1 MTEPTIQPM
10 AWKTRAGDHASRVA
24 RWGLFVFAACAPVS
38 IVAYEVGWGLAFLG
52 VVAALAFGTFRY
64 RRTPLDLPLALFLV
78 AELIS
83 IVFSQDRAQS
93 LRSLRGEW
101 ILLSLPLFVQTIRDS
116 RQLRR
121 AYAILGVSA
130 TVIAGYAIV
139 QTLGGYDPW
148 RHQALEPVGGVFIAT
163 GFFNHHLTYGGSV
176 LITALLAVAPILV
189 PCRARSV
196 ARWAGALVIQAGGLV
211 GSFARTAWIG
221 FVAALAVAALTAR
234 RKVRR
239 AMLLAGGAAL
249 AVAALLPPVQAR
261 FGSLDELLNSPRT
274 RLWQTAL
281 RIWQDHPL
289 TGAGLGTYAGLFP
302 RYKVPGVYHA
312 TNNAHCEA
320 LNILAGSGL
329 LGLAAFAFLWYR
341 FFRTAAGAYRRCGVN
356 DTRRPL
362 LLGGMLVA
370 VGLLVG
376 GMGQCFLLDEEVAV
390 LLWFV
395 LAGTMV
401 VAREEH
407 GRSI

>member
-1 MTEPTIQPM
+1 MIEPTAQPM
-10 AWKTRAGDHASRVA
+10 AWKIRAGDHASRVA
-24 RWGLFVFAACAPVS
+24 RWGVFVFAALAPVS
-38 IVAYEVGWGLAFLG
+38 IVAYEVGWGLAGLG
-52 VVAALAFGTFRY
+52 VLAAFVFGAFRY
-64 RRTPLDLPLALFLV
+64 RRTPLDLPLALFV
-78 AELIS
+78 AAELIS

-101 ILLSLPLFVQTIRDS
+101 ILLTFPLFVQAIRDS

-130 TVIAGYAIV
+130 TVIAGYAIA

-148 RHQALEPVGGVFIAT
+148 RHKALEPVGGVFIAT

-176 LITALLAVAPILV
+176 LITALLAAAPLLV
-189 PCRARSV
+189 PGRARST
-196 ARWAGALVIQAGGLV
+196 ARWAGALAIQTAALV

-221 FVAALAVAALTAR
+221 FVAAFAVAALTAR
-234 RKVRR
+234 RRVRR
-239 AMLLAGGAAL
+239 AVLLAGGAAIV
-249 AVAALLPPVQAR
+249 VAALLPPVQAR

-281 RIWQDHPL
+281 RIWRDHPL

-320 LNILAGSGL
+320 LNILTGSGL
-329 LGLAAFAFLWYR
+329 LGLAAFVFLWYR
-341 FFRTAAGAYRRCGVN
+341 FFRTAAGAYRRCAAG
-356 DTRRPL
+356 DPRRPL
-362 LLGGMLVA
+362 LLGGLLAA
-370 VGLLVG
+370 VGILVG

-395 LAGTMV
+395 LAGTLV

-407 GRSI
+407 ARSI